1 MGLKLTD
8 DGSEWTSL
16 SLKELT
22 LPPLASIWANLLWIE
37 AMVVVEVVG
46 EEVGVA
52 GMTTEATDAPPPHT
66 TVVVAPVTLGPD
78 HTPPVS
84 TTERP
89 FKNYA
94 HFKKTSLF

>member
-8 DGSEWTSL
+8 DGFEWTSL
-16 SLKELT
+16 LLKELI
-22 LPPLASIWANLLWIE
+22 LLHLASTWANLQLIGD
-37 AMVVVEVVG
+37 MVVVEAVEEAVVVG
-46 EEVGVA
+46 

-66 TVVVAPVTLGPD
+66 TVVVDPVTLGQD

-89 FKNYA
+89 FKN
-94 HFKKTSLF
+94 TCSL